1 MCLQTQLTSS
11 AEPVSFDQCCCSGHG
26 AGWGNGR
33 RAKYNAVDCKHCP
46 DPDSDE
52 FRELCPAGKGY
63 DKYGNVI
70 DDCAVLPNA
79 CENGECKNNMPGF
92 TCICNEG
99 YTIDETGTKCIDID
113 ECEKNPCVAPSE
125 CRNTDGGYECE
136 CPPGFIKENGIC
148 MDVDEC
154 QSHHPNVE
162 TLMVVMNASV
172 HLVSS
177 KKMASAW
184 MSTNARQK
192 RTNANIFA
200 LIPLVPTLAN
210 VQKDS
215 SNIEILVSTVMSALN
230 RSIFVALEVFVLT
243 MLVHSIANVNAVTV

>member
-79 CENGECKNNMPGF
+79 CEVSLITRWEHIECVISINNINLYFQNGECKNNMPGF

-99 YTIDETGTKCIDID
+99 YTIDETGTKCIG
-113 ECEKNPCVAPSE
+113 E
-125 CRNTDGGYECE
+125 
-136 CPPGFIKENGIC
+136 
-148 MDVDEC
+148 
-154 QSHHPNVE
+154 
-162 TLMVVMNASV
+162 
-172 HLVSS
+172 
-177 KKMASAW
+177 SAQF
-184 MSTNARQK
+184 QK
-192 RTNANIFA
+192 
-200 LIPLVPTLAN
+200 
-210 VQKDS
+210 
-215 SNIEILVSTVMSALN
+215 
-230 RSIFVALEVFVLT
+230 
-243 MLVHSIANVNAVTV
+243 